1 MEKTAS
7 KEYKSLTGEAGRHF
21 FMYGAR
27 AMGEPTEN
35 SNTSLILQQKW
46 EDLSVYLFSCVLRD
60 MPKNDRFTLGADMR
74 ALVWEVE
81 AALVQISLRSGNR
94 WQLLNTVDV
103 QAKVLL
109 SMVRLGIRIG
119 SIPEKRYESV
129 SEKLV
134 EIGRMV
140 GGLKKA
146 GR

>member
-27 AMGEPTEN
+27 AMGEPTES

-81 AALVQISLRSGNR
+81 AALVQISLRAGNR